1 MDSEV
6 SVRDFIA
13 CPLSASTSSGMSLPP
28 PEISAPARPYSRRRP
43 RLAIPHGLISDTARD

>member
-28 PEISAPARPYSRRRP
+28 PEISAPARPYSRRR
-43 RLAIPHGLISDTARD
+43 LGLTAPHGLIPVAARD